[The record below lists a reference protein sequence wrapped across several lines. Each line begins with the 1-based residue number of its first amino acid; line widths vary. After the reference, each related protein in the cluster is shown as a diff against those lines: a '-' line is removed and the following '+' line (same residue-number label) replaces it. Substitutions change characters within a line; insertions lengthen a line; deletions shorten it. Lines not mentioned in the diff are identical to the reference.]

1 MVYEG
6 QHRFKELNEQLP
18 VPNSHPLPDNV
29 YIKNRP
35 ATFEYA
41 IEDRLKAGIVLSGSE
56 IKSVRNSKV
65 SFNDSY
71 CFFDHGELWI
81 KSLHI
86 AEYVNA
92 GYAGHIPVHDRK
104 LLLTR
109 KELNKWIAKV
119 KEKGFSIVPLSMYI
133 DEKGYAK
140 MEIGL
145 GKGKKLHDKRESI
158 KSRDVEREIKRYLK

>member
-1 MVYEG
+1 MPE
-6 QHRFKELNEQLP
+6 NI
-18 VPNSHPLPDNV
+18 

-41 IEDRLKAGIVLSGSE
+41 IEDRLKAGIVLTGSE
-56 IKSVRNSKV
+56 IKSIRLGRV
-65 SFNDSY
+65 SFNDSH
-71 CFFDHGELWI
+71 CIFDHNELWL

-92 GYAGHIPVHDRK
+92 GYAGHMAVHDRK

-109 KELNKWIAKV
+109 RELNKWQNRV
-119 KEKGFSIVPLSMYI
+119 KEKGYSIVPLAVYI

-140 MEIGL
+140 VEIGL

-158 KSRDVEREIKRYLK
+158 KTREVEREMKRFIR